1 MFPST
6 LQFINRFQSCPFMD
20 RQGSLLFHQSN
31 WTAEIRARVGTDRG
45 LNFSHQGGATEASTV
60 PSRNSTGRPGETPCR
75 WSGSEIKLGS
85 LCIPFSSLLMLSLQI
100 RLRNSSAS

>member
-1 MFPST
+1 
-6 LQFINRFQSCPFMD
+6 MD